1 MSFSPPVREEYRKQ
15 LPAVTHVDGS
25 SRLQTVSMSQNK
37 FIYEVLNSFEELT
50 DIPVLINTSF
60 NTRGRAILTRYLEAI
75 KVLDSTGLDGV
86 VLGDYYIYK

>member
-1 MSFSPPVREEYRKQ
+1 
-15 LPAVTHVDGS
+15 
-25 SRLQTVSMSQNK
+25 MSQNK

>member
-1 MSFSPPVREEYRKQ
+1 MSFSPSVREEYRKQ
-15 LPAVTHVDGS
+15 LPAVTHIDGS

-60 NTRGRAILTRYLEAI
+60 NTRGKAILTRYLEAI